1 MKLRWK
7 EKLLLFLMLLVLV
20 AGFIDIA
27 SAQEQQTLGTFLKD
41 SCIQLKQT
49 CGNCTYVNITRVS
62 APDSSI
68 LINGNFSMARQD
80 TIYNLTFCQTSQ
92 VGEHIV
98 DWKANPDGITT
109 AGNYNFFISLTGIR
123 PSTAQGTIYFFLGL
137 LSIAIFGLSL
147 FGAIKIKWKHPR
159 DMKGHIIGLNDLK
172 YIKLFLWFFTY
183 LLFIFIVFAF
193 KQVSRIADWEVAGNW
208 FNFLFWGL
216 IVFLFPI
223 FVLTLVVGF
232 ISAVESKKLKD
243 LMRRGI
249 KVR

>member
-1 MKLRWK
+1 MNRL
-7 EKLLLFLMLLVLV
+7 EKILLLLMAIVLI
-20 AGFIDIA
+20 AGFIDVA

-62 APDSSI
+62 APDSSV
-68 LINGNFSMARQD
+68 LISGNFSMTRQD
-80 TIYNLTFCQTSQ
+80 TIYNLTFCSTTQ
-92 VGEHIV
+92 VGEYIV
-98 DWKANPDGITT
+98 DWKANPDGVTS

-159 DMKGHIIGLNDLK
+159 DHKGIIVGLNDLK
-172 YIKLFLWFFTY
+172 YVKLFLWFFTY
-183 LLFIFIVFAF
+183 LMFIFIAFSF

-208 FNFLFWGL
+208 FNYLFLIL
-216 IVFLFPI
+216 ISFLFPV
-223 FVLTLVVGF
+223 FVLTLVVAF
-232 ISAVESKKLKD
+232 ISIADSKKLKNF
-243 LMRRGI
+243 MKRGI